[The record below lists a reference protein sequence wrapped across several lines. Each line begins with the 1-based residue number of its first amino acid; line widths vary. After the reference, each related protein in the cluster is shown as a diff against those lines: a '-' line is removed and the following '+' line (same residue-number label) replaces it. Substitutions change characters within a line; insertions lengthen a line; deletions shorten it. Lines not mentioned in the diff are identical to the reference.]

1 MNASSYDLRIQSNAQ
16 RYAWTAYHLVI
27 FLASLIGDTLILYA
41 TCQKNAFKLHQFIIS
56 ILQHIAVN
64 DLAISTSYILPR
76 ITSLVADSWVLGDSL
91 CSLTTYSIGIFFP
104 TAACLVALLTTSKVL
119 VLKYPLWAARWDKK
133 RAHLICSFI
142 WILPLAPVILCRID
156 NDDVQF
162 NYRIY
167 SCTAIITANSMRKT
181 KKILSFLVTVAPIPI
196 IIATTIPTLQY
207 LAAAKKSARRVR
219 GTNPWQGALTT
230 ALTAIVYCISAIP
243 ISVYFICKTFAG
255 ENHTDILDRHL
266 FRIGMFMTII
276 QVISNF
282 FVYTLTIKSF
292 RRFLELKVSSVSK
305 SLSTSRRISSN
316 TTIYEYLYIFFV
328 DYWR

>member
-1 MNASSYDLRIQSNAQ
+1 MC
-16 RYAWTAYHLVI
+16 
-27 FLASLIGDTLILYA
+27 
-41 TCQKNAFKLHQFIIS
+41 TCGRHWLCPLLGQCYRANNETNCSTNNNFFITKI
-56 ILQHIAVN
+56 N
-64 DLAISTSYILPR
+64 DR
-76 ITSLVADSWVLGDSL
+76 K
-91 CSLTTYSIGIFFP
+91 IFF
-104 TAACLVALLTTSKVL
+104 
-119 VLKYPLWAARWDKK
+119 
-133 RAHLICSFI
+133 
-142 WILPLAPVILCRID
+142 
-156 NDDVQF
+156 
-162 NYRIY
+162 
-167 SCTAIITANSMRKT
+167 SC
-181 KKILSFLVTVAPIPI
+181 PI

-255 ENHTDILDRHL
+255 VNHIDILDRHL

-316 TTIYEYLYIFFV
+316 TTIYE
-328 DYWR
+328 